1 MRKVHDMDAKT
12 SPSQQAPYP
21 GEKPPQKPVR
31 TRRWLIIVGGAL
43 VLLVVAIVGFNAFRN
58 HMIAQFFA
66 NMKPPP
72 TVVAV
77 AEAKSEVL
85 PNLLT
90 AVGDLAAINQVNVTT
105 DVNGRVT
112 DILFQPGSEV
122 KAGDPLIQLYDAP
135 DQSDLASFKAQTLAA
150 QLALDRAKALLARS
164 FGPQATVDQAQAAYD
179 QGAAA
184 VAKTEAIISQ
194 KRITAPFSGVLGVR
208 MVQLGQYLSA
218 GTQIVSLTDLS
229 RLYLNFTVTEKD
241 RAVLNVGQTVRIK
254 VDAYPDRTFEGKITT
269 IEPQISAETRNVR
282 VQATLEN
289 PQRILQP
296 GMFASTT
303 VELPPKSA
311 VVTVPETAVDY
322 TLYGDSVWLITETK
336 DAEGKASLKT
346 DRTFVKTG
354 SRIGGRVV
362 INSGV
367 KAGDR
372 VVAVGQLKLQSGSA
386 VAISPDQPPSIPAQP
401 PRY

>member
-1 MRKVHDMDAKT
+1 MDAKST
-12 SPSQQAPYP
+12 PSHQTPSPS
-21 GEKPPQKPVR
+21 EKPRAPVR
-31 TRRWLIIVGGAL
+31 MRRWTIIIGGACL
-43 VLLVVAIVGFNAFRN
+43 LLVGVIWGFNAFRS

-72 TVVAV
+72 TNVAV

-90 AVGDLAAINQVNVTT
+90 GVGDLAAVHQVNVTT

-112 DILFQPGSEV
+112 EILFTPGARV
-122 KAGDPLIQLYDAP
+122 KAGDPLLQIFDAP

-150 QLALDRAKALLARS
+150 QLALDRAKALLAKS
-164 FGPQATVDQAQAAYD
+164 FGPQATVDQAQATYD

-184 VAKTEAIISQ
+184 VAKTEAVISQ
-194 KRITAPFSGVLGVR
+194 KRIKAPFDGDLGVR
-208 MVQLGQYLSA
+208 LVELGQYLSA

-229 RLYLNFTVTEKD
+229 QLYLNFTATEKD
-241 RAVLNVGQTVRIK
+241 RAVLNVGQTVRIV
-254 VDAYPDRTFEGKITT
+254 VDAYPGRTFEGKITT
-269 IEPQISAETRNVR
+269 IEPQISADTRNVR
-282 VQATLEN
+282 IQATLAN
-289 PQRILQP
+289 PDRVLQP
-296 GMFASTT
+296 GMFATTT
-303 VELPPKSA
+303 VELPAKPA

-336 DAEGKASLKT
+336 DADGKASLKT

-354 SRIGGRVV
+354 PRIHGRVV
-362 INSGV
+362 ITTGL
-367 KAGDR
+367 KPGDR

-386 VAISPDQPPSIPAQP
+386 VTISSDPPPPIPAQP
-401 PRY
+401 PRN

>member
-1 MRKVHDMDAKT
+1 MDAKST
-12 SPSQQAPYP
+12 PSQQAPLP
-21 GEKPPQKPVR
+21 GEKPHRKPIR
-31 TRRWLIIVGGAL
+31 MRRWLIIIGSAL
-43 VLLVVAIVGFNAFRN
+43 VLLVGIIWGFNAFRS
-58 HMIAQFFA
+58 HMIAEFFK

-72 TVVAV
+72 AVVAV

-135 DQSDLASFKAQTLAA
+135 DQSDLASYKAQTLAA

-194 KRITAPFSGVLGVR
+194 KRITAPFTGVLGVR
-208 MVQLGQYLSA
+208 LVQLGQYLSA

-254 VDAYPDRTFEGKITT
+254 VDAYPGRTFEGKITT
-269 IEPQISAETRNVR
+269 IEPQISADTRNVR

-289 PQRILQP
+289 PGRILQP

-303 VELPPKSA
+303 VELPPKPA
-311 VVTVPETAVDY
+311 VITVPETAVDY

-354 SRIGGRVV
+354 PRIGGRVV
-362 INSGV
+362 ILSGV

-386 VAISPDQPPSIPAQP
+386 VTVSPDQPPQIPAQP

>member
-1 MRKVHDMDAKT
+1 MDAKST
-12 SPSQQAPYP
+12 PSHHTPSPA
-21 GEKPPQKPVR
+21 EKSPHKPVR
-31 TRRWLIIVGGAL
+31 MRRWLIIIGGAL
-43 VLLVVAIVGFNAFRN
+43 ALLVVVIVGFNHLRSEGIKN
-58 HMIAQFFA
+58 YFA
-66 NMKPPP
+66 SMKPPP
-72 TVVAV
+72 TNVAV

-85 PNLLT
+85 PNLLS

-112 DILFQPGSEV
+112 EILFQPGAEV
-122 KAGDPLIQLYDAP
+122 KVGDPLIQIFDAP

-208 MVQLGQYLSA
+208 LVQLGQYLSA

-254 VDAYPDRTFEGKITT
+254 VDAYPGRTFEGKITT
-269 IEPQISAETRNVR
+269 IEPQISADTRNVR
-282 VQATLEN
+282 VQATLDN
-289 PQRILQP
+289 PNRILQP

-303 VELPPKSA
+303 VELPPKPA
-311 VVTVPETAVDY
+311 VITVPETAVDY

-336 DAEGKASLKT
+336 GPDGKVSLKT

-354 SRIGGRVV
+354 QRINGRVV
-362 INSGV
+362 IASGV
-367 KAGDR
+367 KPGDR

-386 VAISPDQPPSIPAQP
+386 VTISPDQPPQIPAQP

>member
-1 MRKVHDMDAKT
+1 MDAKST
-12 SPSQQAPYP
+12 PSHIPSSS
-21 GEKPPQKPVR
+21 EKPQRKPIR
-31 TRRWLIIVGGAL
+31 TRRWLIIIGGAL

-72 TVVAV
+72 TVVAA

-90 AVGDLAAINQVNVTT
+90 AVGDLAAVNQVNVTT

-112 DILFQPGSEV
+112 EILFQPGSEV
-122 KAGDPLIQLYDAP
+122 KAGDPLIQIYDAP
-135 DQSDLASFKAQTLAA
+135 DQSDLASYKAQTLAA

-194 KRITAPFSGVLGVR
+194 KRITAPFTGVLGVR

-254 VDAYPDRTFEGKITT
+254 VDAYPARTFEGKITT
-269 IEPQISAETRNVR
+269 IEPQISADTRNVR
-282 VQATLEN
+282 VQATFDN
-289 PQRILQP
+289 PGRILQP

-311 VVTVPETAVDY
+311 VITVPETAVDY

-354 SRIGGRVV
+354 PRIGGRVV
-362 INSGV
+362 ILSGV

-386 VAISPDQPPSIPAQP
+386 VTISADQPPQIPAQP

>member
-1 MRKVHDMDAKT
+1 MDAKS
-12 SPSQQAPYP
+12 SPSHQTPAA
-21 GEKPPQKPVR
+21 KSPQKPIR
-31 TRRWLIIVGGAL
+31 MRRWLIIVGGAL
-43 VLLVVAIVGFNAFRN
+43 VLLVGIIWGFNAFRS
-58 HMIAQFFA
+58 HMIAEFFK
-66 NMKPPP
+66 NNKPPP

-112 DILFQPGSEV
+112 EILFQPGSEV
-122 KAGDPLIQLYDAP
+122 KAGDPLLQIYDAP
-135 DQSDLASFKAQTLAA
+135 EQSDLASFKAQTLAA
-150 QLALDRAKALLARS
+150 QLALDRAKTLLARS

-194 KRITAPFSGVLGVR
+194 KRITAPFNGVLGVR
-208 MVQLGQYLSA
+208 LVQLGQYLSA

-241 RAVLNVGQTVRIK
+241 RAVLNVAQTVRIK
-254 VDAYPDRTFEGKITT
+254 VDAYPGRTFEGKITT
-269 IEPQISAETRNVR
+269 IEPQISADTRNVR
-282 VQATLEN
+282 VQATLDN
-289 PQRILQP
+289 PNRILQP

-303 VELPPKSA
+303 VELPPKPA
-311 VVTVPETAVDY
+311 VITVPETAVDY

-336 DAEGKASLKT
+336 GPDGKVSLKT

-354 SRIGGRVV
+354 QRINGRVV
-362 INSGV
+362 IASGI
-367 KAGDR
+367 KPGDR

-386 VAISPDQPPSIPAQP
+386 VTISPDQPPQIPAQP

>member
-1 MRKVHDMDAKT
+1 MDAKT
-12 SPSQQAPYP
+12 SPSQQASYSS
-21 GEKPPQKPVR
+21 EKPQKPVR

-66 NMKPPP
+66 GMKPPP

-85 PNLLT
+85 PNFLT

-112 DILFQPGSEV
+112 EILFQPGSEV

-135 DQSDLASFKAQTLAA
+135 DQSDLASYKAQTLAA

-164 FGPQATVDQAQAAYD
+164 FGPQATVDQAQAVYD

-208 MVQLGQYLSA
+208 VVQLGQYLSA

-269 IEPQISAETRNVR
+269 IEPQISADTRNVR

-303 VELPPKSA
+303 VELPPKPA
-311 VVTVPETAVDY
+311 AITVPETAVDY

-362 INSGV
+362 ITSGV

-386 VAISPDQPPSIPAQP
+386 VAISPDQPPAIPAQP

>member
-1 MRKVHDMDAKT
+1 MDAKS
-12 SPSQQAPYP
+12 SPQPQHTPSPA
-21 GEKPPQKPVR
+21 EKPRPPVR
-31 TRRWLIIVGGAL
+31 MRRWMIIIGGVL
-43 VLLVVAIVGFNAFRN
+43 VLLVGIIWGFNAFRS
-58 HMIAQFFA
+58 HMIAEFFK
-66 NMKPPP
+66 NNKPPP

-112 DILFQPGSEV
+112 EILFQPGSEV
-122 KAGDPLIQLYDAP
+122 KAGDPLLQIYDAP
-135 DQSDLASFKAQTLAA
+135 EQSDLASFKAQTLAA
-150 QLALDRAKALLARS
+150 QLALDRAKTLLAKS

-208 MVQLGQYLSA
+208 LVQLGQYLSA

-269 IEPQISAETRNVR
+269 IEPQISADTRNVR
-282 VQATLEN
+282 VQATLDN
-289 PQRILQP
+289 PNRILQP

-303 VELPPKSA
+303 VELPPKPA
-311 VVTVPETAVDY
+311 VITVPETAVDY

-336 DAEGKASLKT
+336 GTDGKESLKT

-354 SRIGGRVV
+354 QRVNGRVV
-362 INSGV
+362 IASGI
-367 KAGDR
+367 KPGDR

-386 VAISPDQPPSIPAQP
+386 VTISPDQPPQIPAQP

>member
-1 MRKVHDMDAKT
+1 MDAKST
-12 SPSQQAPYP
+12 PSHHTPSPA
-21 GEKPPQKPVR
+21 EKSSHKPVR
-31 TRRWLIIVGGAL
+31 MRRWIIIIGGAL
-43 VLLVVAIVGFNAFRN
+43 ALLLVVIVGFNYLRSEG
-58 HMIAQFFA
+58 IKKYFA
-66 NMKPPP
+66 SMKPPP

-112 DILFQPGSEV
+112 EILFQPGTEV
-122 KAGDPLIQLYDAP
+122 KAGDPLIQIFDAP

-194 KRITAPFSGVLGVR
+194 KRVKAPFSGVLGVR
-208 MVQLGQYLSA
+208 LVQLGQYLSA

-269 IEPQISAETRNVR
+269 IEPQISADTRNVR
-282 VQATLEN
+282 VQATLDN
-289 PQRILQP
+289 PNRILQP

-303 VELPPKSA
+303 VELPPKPA
-311 VVTVPETAVDY
+311 VITVPETAVDY

-336 DAEGKASLKT
+336 DKDGKASLKT

-354 SRIGGRVV
+354 ERINGRVV
-362 INSGV
+362 IASGI
-367 KAGDR
+367 KPGDR

-386 VAISPDQPPSIPAQP
+386 VAISPDQPPQIPAQP

>member
-1 MRKVHDMDAKT
+1 M
-12 SPSQQAPYP
+12 
-21 GEKPPQKPVR
+21 
-31 TRRWLIIVGGAL
+31 
-43 VLLVVAIVGFNAFRN
+43 LLVVASVGFNAFRN

-85 PNLLT
+85 PNFLT

-105 DVNGRVT
+105 DVNGRIT
-112 DILFQPGSEV
+112 EILFQPGSEV
-122 KAGDPLIQLYDAP
+122 KAGDPLIQIYDAP

-150 QLALDRAKALLARS
+150 SLALDRAKALLARS

-184 VAKTEAIISQ
+184 VAKTEAIITQ
-194 KRITAPFSGVLGVR
+194 KRITAPFTGVLGVR

-254 VDAYPDRTFEGKITT
+254 VDAYPDRTFDGKITT
-269 IEPQISAETRNVR
+269 IEPQISADTRNVR

-289 PQRILQP
+289 PGRILQP

-303 VELPPKSA
+303 VELPAKAA
-311 VVTVPETAVDY
+311 VITVPETAVDY
-322 TLYGDSVWLITETK
+322 TLYGDSIWLIAETK
-336 DAEGKASLKT
+336 DAEGKATLKT

-354 SRIGGRVV
+354 PRIGGRVV
-362 INSGV
+362 ITSGV

>member
-1 MRKVHDMDAKT
+1 MDAKST
-12 SPSQQAPYP
+12 PSHIPSSS
-21 GEKPPQKPVR
+21 EKPQRKPIR
-31 TRRWLIIVGGAL
+31 TRRWLIIIGGAL

-72 TVVAV
+72 TVVAA

-90 AVGDLAAINQVNVTT
+90 AVGDLAAVNQVNVTT

-112 DILFQPGSEV
+112 EILFQPGSEV
-122 KAGDPLIQLYDAP
+122 KAGDPLIQIYDAP
-135 DQSDLASFKAQTLAA
+135 DQSDLASYKAQTLAA

-194 KRITAPFSGVLGVR
+194 KRITAPFTGVLGVR

-254 VDAYPDRTFEGKITT
+254 VDAYPARTFEGKITT
-269 IEPQISAETRNVR
+269 IEPQISADTRNVR
-282 VQATLEN
+282 VQATFDN
-289 PQRILQP
+289 PGRILQP

-311 VVTVPETAVDY
+311 VITVPETAVDY

-354 SRIGGRVV
+354 PRIGGRVV
-362 INSGV
+362 ILSGV

-372 VVAVGQLKLQSGSA
+372 IVAVGQLKLQSGSA
-386 VAISPDQPPSIPAQP
+386 VTISADQPPQIPAQP

>member
-1 MRKVHDMDAKT
+1 MDASST
-12 SPSQQAPYP
+12 PQPQHTPSPA
-21 GEKPPQKPVR
+21 EKPRPPVR
-31 TRRWLIIVGGAL
+31 MRRWLIIVGAAL
-43 VLLVVAIVGFNAFRN
+43 ILLLVAIVGFNAFRN

-90 AVGDLAAINQVNVTT
+90 AVGDLAAVNQVNVTT

-112 DILFQPGSEV
+112 EILFQPGAEV
-122 KAGDPLIQLYDAP
+122 KAGDPLLQIYDAP
-135 DQSDLASFKAQTLAA
+135 DQSDLASYKAQTLAA
-150 QLALDRAKALLARS
+150 QLALDRAKALLAKS

-184 VAKTEAIISQ
+184 VAKTESIISQ

-208 MVQLGQYLSA
+208 LVQLGQYLSA

-241 RAVLNVGQTVRIK
+241 RAVLDVGQAVRIK
-254 VDAYPDRTFEGKITT
+254 VDAYPGRTFEGKITT
-269 IEPQISAETRNVR
+269 IEPQISADTRNVK
-282 VQATLEN
+282 VQATLDN
-289 PQRILQP
+289 PDRILQP

-303 VELPPKSA
+303 VELPPKPA
-311 VVTVPETAVDY
+311 VITVPETAVDY
-322 TLYGDSVWLITETK
+322 TLYGDSVWLITGTK
-336 DAEGKASLKT
+336 DAEGKETLKT

-354 SRIGGRVV
+354 ARINGRVV
-362 INSGV
+362 IASGV
-367 KAGDR
+367 KPGDR

-386 VAISPDQPPSIPAQP
+386 VTISTDQPPPIPAQA